1 MGSLWW
7 QRWKKEHM
15 LLRDSSKTH
24 SSTSSHRFDGWNH
37 QSCMFPTFSSWL
49 WTCWTIRSRATKF
62 SPPARPKNKG
72 LHLRHGGWERIPSY
86 TSTAHSPLGTT
97 MSADCT
103 VGSMYCS
110 NAGFTNL
117 LYCLMMPLM
126 FRPRWEMSL
135 LSRRIRRMS
144 ESVSTNTFMSSSWQT
159 GRGMFHQGNVSRM
172 LHGS

>member
-1 MGSLWW
+1 
-7 QRWKKEHM
+7 M
-15 LLRDSSKTH
+15 LQRDSSK
-24 SSTSSHRFDGWNH
+24 NPQQH
-37 QSCMFPTFSSWL
+37 QPPWL
-49 WTCWTIRSRATKF
+49 WRLQSPELHVSYLLQLTVNMLDNQIQSYKVFSTCETQKQRASSQTCWLREDSQLYQY
-62 SPPARPKNKG
+62 SP
-72 LHLRHGGWERIPSY
+72 
-86 TSTAHSPLGTT
+86 HSPLGTT

-159 GRGMFHQGNVSRM
+159 GGGMFHQGNVSRM
-172 LHGS
+172 LHCS